1 MRESV
6 SELVKTWLELLRKG
20 TEDFELIIGYL
31 REDAKQEG
39 FSLADIGT
47 SEEEL
52 CAFRINGHKALACK
66 WLSRLRA
73 GHNEHPLRI
82 AGYIHWHA
90 KKGGF
95 SLADIGASEEE
106 LSRLA
111 PASQKK
117 KMPAQ
122 SLV

>member
-1 MRESV
+1 MQKSV
-6 SELVKTWLELLRKG
+6 SELVKTWLELLRSG

-31 REDAKQEG
+31 REDAKHEG

-52 CAFRINGHKALACK
+52 HNLRVNGHKTIAQK
-66 WLSRLRA
+66 WLGRLRA
-73 GHNEHPLRI
+73 GHNEHPLRL

-90 KKGGF
+90 KKGVF

-117 KMPAQ
+117 KTPAP
-122 SLV
+122 SPA